1 MTTRRRVLQGLAG
14 VAAAMALPRYAFA
27 GGWPERPIKMIVPF
41 APGGNTDGI
50 ARIIGNY
57 LSEKLGETFVV
68 DNRPG
73 AGGIVAADALAKAS
87 PDGYTMLMVALPQVA
102 IVPVLH
108 KVHYDPVKDFAP
120 ICDVASNPFCLVANR
135 DFEAKDI
142 KQFIEYVKARP
153 GKVPYASGGTGS
165 VSHLTMVLFLQRAGL
180 DMVHVPYK
188 GGAPAIADVIAGQV
202 PVYFGNLSEALPHA
216 GRDLNALA
224 VSGAKRSGKLPNVP
238 TIAEVGYPGFK
249 SETWNGVVA
258 PAGTPQ
264 EIVDKVAT
272 AIQAAVKEKSI
283 LDRFDTYGVDAI
295 GAGPAEFKAIMLDDI
310 AKWKS
315 AISAAKITL

>member
-1 MTTRRRVLQGLAG
+1 MT
-14 VAAAMALPRYAFA
+14 LPRFASA
-27 GGWPERPIKMIVPF
+27 GGWPERPIKLIVPF

-50 ARIIGNY
+50 ARIIGQY
-57 LSEKLGETFVV
+57 LSEKLGQAFVV

-73 AGGIVAADALAKAS
+73 AGGIVAADSVARAA
-87 PDGYTMLMVALPQVA
+87 PDGYTMMMVALPQVA

-135 DFEAKDI
+135 DFEAKTLQ
-142 KQFIEYVKARP
+142 QFVTYVKTRP

-165 VSHLTMVLFLQRAGL
+165 VSHLTMVLFLQKAGL

-224 VSGAKRSGKLPNVP
+224 VSGAKRSAKLPDVP
-238 TIAEVGYPGFK
+238 TIAEAGYPGFK
-249 SETWNGVVA
+249 SETWNGIIA
-258 PAGTPQ
+258 PAGTPKDV
-264 EIVDKVAT
+264 IDKVAREIQN
-272 AIQAAVKEKSI
+272 AIKEKAI
-283 LDRFDTYGVDAI
+283 LDRFDTYGVEAI
-295 GAGPAEFKAIMLDDI
+295 GAGPNEFKAIMLDDI
-310 AKWKS
+310 AKWKA
-315 AISAAKITL
+315 AITAANIKL

>member
-1 MTTRRRVLQGLAG
+1 
-14 VAAAMALPRYAFA
+14 MALPRYAFA

-120 ICDVASNPFCLVANR
+120 ICDVASNPFCLFANS

-142 KQFIEYVKARP
+142 K
-153 GKVPYASGGTGS
+153 
-165 VSHLTMVLFLQRAGL
+165 
-180 DMVHVPYK
+180 
-188 GGAPAIADVIAGQV
+188 
-202 PVYFGNLSEALPHA
+202 
-216 GRDLNALA
+216 
-224 VSGAKRSGKLPNVP
+224 
-238 TIAEVGYPGFK
+238 
-249 SETWNGVVA
+249 
-258 PAGTPQ
+258 
-264 EIVDKVAT
+264 
-272 AIQAAVKEKSI
+272 
-283 LDRFDTYGVDAI
+283 
-295 GAGPAEFKAIMLDDI
+295 
-310 AKWKS
+310 
-315 AISAAKITL
+315 